1 MKYSDKKNAALITVL
16 SAAGIIFCASA
27 VSCKQKQAAPA
38 AAEETETMFAVN
50 TYKTS
55 EGSLD
60 EYLEFGGDVSSV
72 SSVDVLP
79 DMAGKIARILVSV
92 GDMVQKDQII
102 AYVDASRPGMNYS
115 ASPVKAPISGRI
127 TSFAPTVGTM
137 VSQSM
142 SIAKIA
148 DTDELQIK
156 VNVAERFIS
165 RISDGQTAVV
175 TFDAYPGV
183 SFTAKV
189 FEVSPVLDTTTRT
202 MAIKLRVEPADPR
215 IRVGMYARVRLVTNT
230 RKNAIVIPEASVV
243 TRNAKDNVFI
253 IVPAVSESEKPTVR
267 ISEITR
273 GIAVDGRTEVI
284 SGITAGDEIVVKG
297 QGLLNDGSTVNII
310 SVSDSL

>member
-183 SFTAKV
+183 SFTAK
-189 FEVSPVLDTTTRT
+189 FL
-202 MAIKLRVEPADPR
+202 K
-215 IRVGMYARVRLVTNT
+215 
-230 RKNAIVIPEASVV
+230 
-243 TRNAKDNVFI
+243 
-253 IVPAVSESEKPTVR
+253 
-267 ISEITR
+267 
-273 GIAVDGRTEVI
+273 
-284 SGITAGDEIVVKG
+284 
-297 QGLLNDGSTVNII
+297 
-310 SVSDSL
+310 